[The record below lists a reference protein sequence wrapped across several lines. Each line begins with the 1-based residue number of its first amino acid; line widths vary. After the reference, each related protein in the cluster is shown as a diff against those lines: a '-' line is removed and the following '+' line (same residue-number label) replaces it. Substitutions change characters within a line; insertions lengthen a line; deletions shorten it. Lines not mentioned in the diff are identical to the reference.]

1 MELRFTGLVYP
12 LNTLAPVT
20 VAEDSAV
27 VGVLETTKVGGFVLL
42 SMLTTFVPGKK
53 LPVPVLTFTTIPVSN
68 PVTLATVIVV
78 PMLGEVVVD
87 VYSGRFS
94 ARIST

>member
-27 VGVLETTKVGGFVLL
+27 VGVFETTKVLL
-42 SMLTTFVPGKK
+42 PTLMLTTLVPGKK